1 MGSSSI
7 TQTDDVRVVVTAV
20 HDTREMDQQ
29 LRDVLG

>member
-20 HDTREMDQQ
+20 HDTREM
-29 LRDVLG
+29 VSSCGMC